1 MKYYLLLFCMFL
13 SGAIA
18 IAQTDEEYEDMDD
31 YEEPDWNR
39 TEWKGAFNYSYASLE
54 EAESILIEARHH
66 NRSRYKYLDEFVDF
80 LSKEP
85 KTIDYPFEKYKKQV
99 DVTINTASDGR
110 IRSYSWDNFTGGTM
124 IFYTNVY
131 QYYSGDSVY
140 TMVGSLERKLLSQ
153 ERFYD
158 PEAEP
163 DPGEE
168 VVGIY
173 SIECENRNLYLV
185 EVVNKLWSFHFS
197 NSLMAIEVKNDS
209 IVPVNL
215 FGSLSNEVEGY
226 EFSNS
231 MLRISYRYSED
242 QGDYERLENAPDFIR
257 PYDTLVKYDSENR
270 ILSVAQVEK
279 IEDEGESEL
288 VLNGS
293 LIRFYFN
300 GECFEMLK

>member
-39 TEWKGAFNYSYASLE
+39 TEWKGAFNYSYESLE
-54 EAESILIEARHH
+54 EAESILIEAHYH
-66 NRSRYKYLDEFVDF
+66 NKSRYEYLDEFVDF

-85 KTIDYPFEKYKKQV
+85 KTIDYPFEKYKEKAYI
-99 DVTINTASDGR
+99 TIRTASDGR
-110 IRSYSWDNFTGGTM
+110 FKSYSWDNYTGGTM

-140 TMVGSLERKLLSQ
+140 TMVGSLGNKLFATYRVS
-153 ERFYD
+153 D
-158 PEAEP
+158 SEP

-173 SIECENRNLYLV
+173 SIECENRSLYLV
-185 EVVNKLWSFHFS
+185 EVVNKLWSFHFA

-209 IVPVNL
+209 IVPSNL
-215 FGSLSNEVEGY
+215 FVGLSNQLEGY
-226 EFSNS
+226 EFSDS
-231 MLRISYRYSED
+231 ALRVKYRYSESE
-242 QGDYERLENAPDFIR
+242 GDSYRLENAPDFIS
-257 PYDTLVKYDSENR
+257 PYGRLVKYDSQNR
-270 ILSVAQVEK
+270 ILYVAQVEN
-279 IEDEGESEL
+279 IEDERESEL

>member
-13 SGAIA
+13 SGVIA

-39 TEWKGAFNYSYASLE
+39 TEWKGAFDYSYDSIE
-54 EAESILIEARHH
+54 EAEWILIVTRHLEKSKY
-66 NRSRYKYLDEFVDF
+66 RYLDAFVDL

-85 KTIDYPFEKYKKQV
+85 KTIDYPFEKYKKQA
-99 DVTINTASDGR
+99 DVIIKTASDGR
-110 IRSYSWDNFTGGTM
+110 FRSYSWDNFTGGTM

-140 TMVGSLERKLLSQ
+140 TMVGSLRNKLFATYRVS
-153 ERFYD
+153 D
-158 PEAEP
+158 SEP
-163 DPGEE
+163 DPGEM

-173 SIECENRNLYLV
+173 SIECENRSLYLV
-185 EVVNKLWSFHFS
+185 EVVNKLWSFHFA

-209 IVPVNL
+209 IVPSNL
-215 FGSLSNEVEGY
+215 FVGLSNQLEGY
-226 EFSNS
+226 EFSDS
-231 MLRISYRYSED
+231 ELRVKYRYSESE
-242 QGDYERLENAPDFIR
+242 GDSYRLENAPDFIS
-257 PYDTLVKYDSENR
+257 PYGRLVKYDSQNR
-270 ILSVAQVEK
+270 ILYVAQVDK
-279 IEDEGESEL
+279 IESEGESES

>member
-1 MKYYLLLFCMFL
+1 MQLRCYFLLFCMFL
-13 SGAIA
+13 SGAIVV
-18 IAQTDEEYEDMDD
+18 AQTEEE

-39 TEWKGAFNYSYASLE
+39 TEWKGAFDYSYDSIE
-54 EAESILIEARHH
+54 EAEWILIATRHLEKSKY
-66 NRSRYKYLDEFVDF
+66 RYLDAFVDL

-85 KTIDYPFEKYKKQV
+85 KTIDYPFEKYKEQA
-99 DVTINTASDGR
+99 DVIIKTASDGR
-110 IRSYSWDNFTGGTM
+110 FRSYSWDNFTGGTM

-131 QYYSGDSVY
+131 QYYSGDRVY
-140 TMVGSLERKLLSQ
+140 TMVGSLRNKLFATYRVS
-153 ERFYD
+153 D
-158 PEAEP
+158 SEP
-163 DPGEE
+163 YPGEE

-173 SIECENRNLYLV
+173 SIECENRTLYLV
-185 EVVNKLWSFHFS
+185 EMVNKLWSFHFA

-215 FGSLSNEVEGY
+215 FSCLTNDVDGY
-226 EFSNS
+226 EFSDY
-231 MLRISYRYSED
+231 MIMITYRCSEGL
-242 QGDYERLENAPDFIR
+242 GDYERLENAPDFIR
-257 PYDTLVKYDSENR
+257 PYDTLVKYNPENR
-270 ILSVAQVEK
+270 ILYVAQVEK